1 MTSRKGIEILP
12 RKPWYTQT
20 AGSRWPAGSGYARD
34 TKQAFAT
41 WKLISEPGPLVSTA
55 VTSAS
60 KGNTGGGGKVDT
72 TRGAPAST
80 GPTGSIR
87 EASSCAAQ
95 GATRAKS
102 TESSLRSLKAG
113 LARVSPLPGSQTPSA
128 AEQRRASLGGFGAG
142 AELEAASKLP

>member
-1 MTSRKGIEILP
+1 M
-12 RKPWYTQT
+12 
-20 AGSRWPAGSGYARD
+20 
-34 TKQAFAT
+34 
-41 WKLISEPGPLVSTA
+41 
-55 VTSAS
+55 
-60 KGNTGGGGKVDT
+60 DT

-102 TESSLRSLKAG
+102 AESSLRRLKAG
-113 LARVSPLPGSQTPSA
+113 LARVSPLPGSQTPPA

-142 AELEAASKLP
+142 AELEAASKLPQTAWLLRSRSHFPGLNRKSPSV